1 MLYELHTIELEREG
15 ISSSCRA
22 LTSESPKTETL
33 TCGGNDKEIDEV
45 WFLEQICEELLRTEM
60 ENAVI
65 FLLWTLK
72 VAGKAIKTR
81 LKYRLGR
88 AAG

>member
-22 LTSESPKTETL
+22 LTSESPKTETP

-45 WFLEQICEELLRTEM
+45 WFLEQICEEYSELRWKM
-60 ENAVI
+60 QL
-65 FLLWTLK
+65 FFYYGL
-72 VAGKAIKTR
+72 
-81 LKYRLGR
+81 
-88 AAG
+88 